1 MQKSAKI
8 YIAGHNGLVGSAIMK
23 ILLNQ
28 GYSNLVVRSH
38 GELDLTDQYA
48 VDSFMRDE
56 RPEYIILAAARVGG
70 IMANNVQR
78 GDFIYINI
86 MIQANVINSA
96 RKYGVR
102 KLLFLGST
110 CIYPRESPQPMSE
123 NHLLSSELE
132 YTNEPYAIA
141 KIAGIKMCESY
152 NIQYGTNF
160 LCVMPTNL
168 YGPNDN
174 FDLYNS
180 HVLPAILRK
189 IHLAKNLSEN
199 NIDALRM
206 DLDCRPLNGLDGR
219 ASMNEIRKELGKC
232 GVTGDEVVLW
242 GTGSPMRE
250 FLWSEEMGEACVFV
264 MNNVDFVDLCKGRS
278 EIRNL
283 HINIGTGREISIRDL
298 SELVKER
305 VGYDGRINF
314 DARYPDGTPRKLTDV
329 SRIHSLGWQHKVEI
343 DEGIVRLYEWYK
355 NSLHII

>member
-1 MQKSAKI
+1 MHKSAKI
-8 YIAGHNGLVGSAIMK
+8 YIAGHKGLVGSAIMK
-23 ILLNQ
+23 VLLNQ
-28 GYSNLVVRSH
+28 GYSNLVVRTH
-38 GELDLTDQYA
+38 EELDLTDQYA
-48 VDSFMRDE
+48 VDRFMRDE
-56 RPEYIILAAARVGG
+56 SPEYIILAAARVGG
-70 IMANNVQR
+70 IMANNTQR
-78 GDFIYINI
+78 GDFIYSHIL
-86 MIQANVINSA
+86 IQATVINAA
-96 RKYGVR
+96 RKYGGR

-174 FDLYNS
+174 FDLYTS

-199 NIDALRM
+199 NIEALRK
-206 DLDCRPLNGLDGR
+206 DIARRPLNGLDGQ
-219 ASMNEIRKELGKC
+219 APIDELRKELGKC
-232 GVTGDEVVLW
+232 GITGDEVVLW
-242 GTGSPMRE
+242 GTGNPMRE

-264 MNNVDFVDLCKGRS
+264 MNNVDFADLSKGRS

-298 SELVKER
+298 TELVKQR
-305 VGYDGRINF
+305 VGYDGRISF

-329 SRIHSLGWQHKVEI
+329 SRIHSLGWRHKVEV
-343 DEGIVRLYEWYK
+343 DEGVARLYEWYK
-355 NSLHII
+355 NSLHIL